1 MSQGRFDVIVVGAG
15 IAGASVAYFLTA
27 RGVTNVLLVE
37 REEQPGCHA
46 TGRSAAVLV
55 ELDPNATVQ
64 HLKVLSASF
73 LRQPPSGFSSQPLLE
88 RSGILLLFRGPMWE
102 ALQQAAP
109 TIRGMGVRLKLFS
122 PAEAVER
129 VPVLAGHRLDGA
141 VLLPEDGHI
150 DVHELL
156 WSYLRH
162 AQRRGAKRR
171 LRAEV
176 LGIRVERGRCAG
188 VLTSAGEF
196 RADWVVNAAGAW
208 AGRLGQ
214 LAGAA
219 PISLVPHRR
228 TIAVFAAPD
237 DLDVSGW
244 PFVTSD
250 VDKVYF
256 GPESGGL
263 LLSPMDEEPV
273 EPCDAQAE
281 HLVIAEALERLRT
294 VAAPLV
300 PRSLRRAWA
309 GLRTFAAD
317 RVPVVGEDPRLPGFF
332 WLAGQGGSG
341 IETSPIIGQIAVD
354 LLLSGNTDRFDAQ
367 VLAPSRFGLTD

>member
-1 MSQGRFDVIVVGAG
+1 MSQRRFDVIVVGAG
-15 IAGASVAYFLTA
+15 IAGASVAYFLTV
-27 RGVTNVLLVE
+27 RGVTDVLLVE
-37 REEQPGCHA
+37 REGQPGYHA

-55 ELDPNATVQ
+55 ELDPIAAVQ
-64 HLKVLSASF
+64 HLKILSASF
-73 LRQPPSGFSSQPLLE
+73 LRQPPAGFSAQLLLT
-88 RSGILLLFRGPMWE
+88 RSGVLLLFRGPMWE
-102 ALQQAAP
+102 ALQQAVP
-109 TIRGMGVRLKLFS
+109 TVRETGVRLELLS

-129 VPVLAGHRLDGA
+129 VPVLSAERLEGA
-141 VLLPEDGHI
+141 VLLPDDGRI

-162 AQRRGAKRR
+162 AQRQGATQR

-196 RADWVVNAAGAW
+196 RAEWVVNAAGAW

-228 TIAVFAAPD
+228 TIVVFAAPD
-237 DLDVSGW
+237 DLDMSGW
-244 PFVTSD
+244 PFVASD
-250 VDKVYF
+250 IDKVYF

-263 LLSPMDEEPV
+263 LLSPMDEEPM

-281 HLVIAEALERLRT
+281 RLVIAEAFERLRT

-317 RVPVVGEDPRLPGFF
+317 HVPVVGEDPRLPGFF

-341 IETSPIIGQIAVD
+341 IETSPIMGQIAVD
-354 LLLSGNTDRFDAQ
+354 LLLSGKTDRFDAQ
-367 VLAPSRFGLTD
+367 VLAPSRFGQG